1 LNLRFLATRFGRSV
15 LTLLLVVGFIFAILR
30 VAGDPAQVMAGD
42 DAPPE
47 LVERYRVELGL
58 DRTMPEQFLRYVV
71 SLAGGDF
78 GRSFK
83 DNRPALGVVVERL
96 PVTLQLGLVALVLSV
111 AIGVPLGVFAALKR
125 GSAIDRF
132 AMTFAVLGYSLPNFF
147 LAILLILLFSLHLR
161 WLPSSGSDTLWHMVM
176 PAITLGTAH
185 AGGIARFTR
194 SAMLEVLNRNYMR
207 TAKAKGVP
215 RQRRL
220 YRHALPNA
228 AIPVVTHLGFRIG
241 HLVAGAI
248 IVETVFAWPGVGRL
262 MISAVAARDL
272 AVVQTLVLMTALA
285 MIAANLLVDLA
296 YGWIDPRIRVAGDRR
311 ET

>member
-1 LNLRFLATRFGRSV
+1 MNLRFFAARFGRAV
-15 LTLLLVVGFIFAILR
+15 LTLLLVVGFIFVILR
-30 VAGDPAQVMAGD
+30 LAGDPAQVMAGD
-42 DAPPE
+42 DAPPD
-47 LVERYRVELGL
+47 LVDRYRVELGL
-58 DRTMPEQFLRYVV
+58 DRPLPEQFLRYIA
-71 SLAGGDF
+71 SLSGGDF

-83 DNRPALGVVVERL
+83 DNRPALGVVLERL
-96 PVTLQLGLVALVLSV
+96 PATLELGLIALMLSIG
-111 AIGVPLGVFAALKR
+111 IGVPLGIFAALKR
-125 GSAIDRF
+125 GTAIDRF

-147 LAILLILLFSLHLR
+147 LGILLILLFSLQLR
-161 WLPSSGSDTLWHMVM
+161 WLPSSGSETFWHTVM
-176 PAITLGTAH
+176 PALTLGTAH
-185 AGGIARFTR
+185 AGGLARFTR
-194 SAMLEVLNRNYMR
+194 SAMLEVLNKNYMR

-285 MIAANLLVDLA
+285 MIAANLLVDIA
-296 YGWIDPRIRVAGDRR
+296 YGWIDPRIRIAGDRR
-311 ET
+311 DS

>member
-1 LNLRFLATRFGRSV
+1 V
-15 LTLLLVVGFIFAILR
+15 L
-30 VAGDPAQVMAGD
+30 
-42 DAPPE
+42 
-47 LVERYRVELGL
+47 
-58 DRTMPEQFLRYVV
+58 
-71 SLAGGDF
+71 
-78 GRSFK
+78 
-83 DNRPALGVVVERL
+83 
-96 PVTLQLGLVALVLSV
+96 
-111 AIGVPLGVFAALKR
+111 AALKR

-147 LAILLILLFSLHLR
+147 LGILLILVFSLQLR
-161 WLPSSGSDTLWHMVM
+161 WLPSSGSETLWHLVM
-176 PAITLGTAH
+176 PALTLGTAH

-207 TAKAKGVP
+207 AAKAKGVP

-272 AVVQTLVLMTALA
+272 AVVQALVLMTALA
-285 MIAANLLVDLA
+285 MITANLVVDLA
-296 YGWIDPRIRVAGDRR
+296 YGWIDPRIRLAGERR
-311 ET
+311 DT

>member
-1 LNLRFLATRFGRSV
+1 MNLRFVATRFGRAI
-15 LTLLLVVGFIFAILR
+15 LTMLLVVGFIFVILR

-47 LVERYRVELGL
+47 MIERYRESLGL
-58 DRTMPEQFLRYVV
+58 DRSLPEQFLRYTTA
-71 SLAGGDF
+71 LARGDL

-83 DNRPALGVVVERL
+83 DNRAALDVVLERLPITLYLGVV
-96 PVTLQLGLVALVLSV
+96 ALVISLG
-111 AIGVPLGVFAALKR
+111 IGIPLGVFAALKR
-125 GSAIDRF
+125 GTAIDRF

-147 LAILLILLFSLHLR
+147 LGVLLILLFSLHLR
-161 WLPSSGSDTLWHMVM
+161 WLPSSGSETLWHLIM
-176 PAITLGTAH
+176 PAFTLGTAH

-194 SAMLEVLNRNYMR
+194 SAMLEVLNRNFMR

-220 YRHALPNA
+220 YRHAFPNA
-228 AIPVVTHLGFRIG
+228 AIPVVTHLGFRLG

-272 AVVQTLVLMTALA
+272 AVVQALVLMTALA
-285 MIAANLLVDLA
+285 MISANLLVDLA
-296 YGWIDPRIRVAGDRR
+296 YGWIDPRIRVAGERR
-311 ET
+311 EA